1 MTNKKQ
7 CDILKAMKIENVNVS
22 ELKAYAK
29 NAKMHPDEQVQKI
42 ASSIEQ
48 FGFRQPIVIDK
59 NNVIVMGHGR
69 LLAAKKLGLTEVP
82 CVRADDLTDE
92 QIKALRLIDN
102 KVAKS
107 KTDNSLLAEELSS
120 IFEIDMEQ
128 FGFDMDMVVDFNLE
142 DDEDEYEPSSSLQ
155 HNVFENQERMQFP
168 SDNYYGI
175 PTLMPTRTTGDKF
188 LRFCDWRECDNPE
201 EYIAHFYYDDYKFMA
216 AWREPDKYLDLLK
229 KFKAVVC
236 PDFSSYTDFPIV
248 LQILG
253 AYRRN
258 WCGAYWQYQGIDVIP
273 DVQWGN
279 EETYKWCFDG
289 IPKNATVAISSVGV
303 TNDPEFNGRVDS
315 LFKRGFDEMI
325 KRLSPSTILWY
336 GDLIDGCQIDNVIHM
351 PSYYATRRQ
360 YLNEKQK
367 AKKGRNDG

>member
-1 MTNKKQ
+1 
-7 CDILKAMKIENVNVS
+7 MKIENVNVS

-69 LLAAKKLGLTEVP
+69 LLAAKKLGMTEVP

-128 FGFDMDMVVDFNLE
+128 FGFDMDMVVEFNLE
-142 DDEDEYEPSSSLQ
+142 DDEDDYEPRSSLQ

-175 PTLMPTRTTGDKF
+175 PTLIPTYTTGDKF
-188 LRFCDWRECDNPE
+188 IRFCDWRECDNPE

-216 AWREPDKYLDLLK
+216 AWREPDKYVDRMRQ
-229 KFKAVVC
+229 FKAVVA
-236 PDFSSYTDFPIV
+236 PDFSLYTDFPIA
-248 LQILG
+248 LQILSC
-253 AYRRN
+253 YRRQ
-258 WCGAYWQYQGIDVIP
+258 WCGAYWQSLGIDVIP
-273 DVQWGN
+273 DVVWG
-279 EETYKWCFDG
+279 TKDSFDFCFDG
-289 IPKNATVAISSVGV
+289 IPKHSTVAVSTVGV
-303 TNDPEFNGRVDS
+303 KRDKDWNNEIDS
-315 LFKRGFDEMI
+315 LFRDGYDEMI
-325 KRLSPSTILWY
+325 KRLEPTAIMFY
-336 GDLIDGCQIDNVIHM
+336 GDMIDGLEGNIIKI
-351 PSYYATRRQ
+351 PSYYEERRKM
-360 YLNEKQK
+360 LNERVK
-367 AKKGRNDG
+367 AKKEKDNGKR